1 MAQQLTSINL
11 IAPAFKGLN
20 TDDAALAQDPSF
32 AEVADNA
39 VIDRRG
45 RLAARKGLDV
55 ITETKTVLG
64 SDYIYAIHEFRD
76 SSGNEKT
83 FSVGNNKIMSGETTL
98 VDESPGA
105 YTISND
111 NWKMVNFNDSI
122 YFFQDS
128 QEPLVYSDS
137 SGAVEKMTSVAGSAG
152 MTSSLY
158 GNEVLAAYGRLFTAD
173 ISGDTSTIY
182 WSDLLQGHVWTG
194 GSSGSLDVTKAW
206 PNGYDEIVALAAHND
221 YLVIF
226 GKNNI
231 LVYSGAESPSSMT
244 LSDTISG
251 VGCVD
256 RDTVQSTG
264 DDLIFLSYSGLGSLG
279 RTIQEKSM
287 PLGNLSAGISKDLV
301 NLIED
306 ESTAFISAYHPEG
319 RFYLV
324 GFVGQSTLYCFDTRA
339 PLEDGSLRATRW
351 PSSNI
356 KSLYSGDRSDNRLL
370 IGGSHGIG
378 TYSTYLDDT
387 SAYRFKYSSP
397 ELAFG
402 DPATLKFLKKI
413 RPTMIGGSG
422 QPISLKWAYN
432 FGSSSGSRT
441 ITPAASNPT
450 EYNSGEY
457 NEDEYTSGV
466 LVSRESV
473 NTGGSGTTLAISV
486 EADINGTEL
495 SIQEIN
501 VLALTGRVL

>member
-45 RLAARKGLDV
+45 RLAARKGLNV

-128 QEPLVYSDS
+128 QEPLVYSNS
-137 SGAVEKMTSVAGSAG
+137 SGAVEKMSSVAGAAG
-152 MTSSLY
+152 MSSSLY

-244 LSDTISG
+244 
-251 VGCVD
+251 
-256 RDTVQSTG
+256 
-264 DDLIFLSYSGLGSLG
+264 
-279 RTIQEKSM
+279 
-287 PLGNLSAGISKDLV
+287 
-301 NLIED
+301 
-306 ESTAFISAYHPEG
+306 
-319 RFYLV
+319 
-324 GFVGQSTLYCFDTRA
+324 
-339 PLEDGSLRATRW
+339 
-351 PSSNI
+351 
-356 KSLYSGDRSDNRLL
+356 
-370 IGGSHGIG
+370 
-378 TYSTYLDDT
+378 
-387 SAYRFKYSSP
+387 
-397 ELAFG
+397 
-402 DPATLKFLKKI
+402 
-413 RPTMIGGSG
+413 
-422 QPISLKWAYN
+422 
-432 FGSSSGSRT
+432 
-441 ITPAASNPT
+441 
-450 EYNSGEY
+450 
-457 NEDEYTSGV
+457 
-466 LVSRESV
+466 
-473 NTGGSGTTLAISV
+473 
-486 EADINGTEL
+486 
-495 SIQEIN
+495 
-501 VLALTGRVL
+501 

>member
-1 MAQQLTSINL
+1 
-11 IAPAFKGLN
+11 
-20 TDDAALAQDPSF
+20 
-32 AEVADNA
+32 
-39 VIDRRG
+39 
-45 RLAARKGLDV
+45 
-55 ITETKTVLG
+55 VL
-64 SDYIYAIHEFRD
+64 
-76 SSGNEKT
+76 
-83 FSVGNNKIMSGETTL
+83 
-98 VDESPGA
+98 
-105 YTISND
+105 
-111 NWKMVNFNDSI
+111 
-122 YFFQDS
+122 
-128 QEPLVYSDS
+128 
-137 SGAVEKMTSVAGSAG
+137 
-152 MTSSLY
+152 
-158 GNEVLAAYGRLFTAD
+158 
-173 ISGDTSTIY
+173 
-182 WSDLLQGHVWTG
+182 
-194 GSSGSLDVTKAW
+194 
-206 PNGYDEIVALAAHND
+206 
-221 YLVIF
+221 
-226 GKNNI
+226 
-231 LVYSGAESPSSMT
+231 
-244 LSDTISG
+244 
-251 VGCVD
+251 GCVD

-306 ESTAFISAYHPEG
+306 ENTAFISAYHPEG

-378 TYSTYLDDT
+378 TYSGYVDNAST
-387 SAYRFKYSSP
+387 YRFKYSSP
-397 ELAFG
+397 ELSFG
-402 DPATLKFLKKI
+402 DPATLKFLKKL

-422 QPISLKWAYN
+422 QSIALKWAYD

-441 ITPAASNPT
+441 ITPYASNPT

-457 NEDEYTSGV
+457 NEDEYTSGK
-466 LVSRESV
+466 LVIRESV